1 MTAPALA
8 LAGVGVARAGALV
21 VEGIDLTIAAGEIV
35 ALFGANGAGKST
47 LIAACMG
54 LVPVAAGRIA
64 VAGTD
69 VTALPAEARARRG
82 IGWLPEG
89 RRVFPGLTV
98 RENIEVAVNGGRTAR
113 ARALERGFAL
123 FPALA
128 PRARERAWRLSG
140 GQQQMLALAR
150 ALASQPRILLA
161 DEPSLG
167 LAPALADAV
176 FEALPGVARD
186 GTAILLAEQDRA
198 RARRVADRAVALVD
212 GRLAAA

>member
-1 MTAPALA
+1 MTAPALTLVDVA
-8 LAGVGVARAGALV
+8 VARAGALV
-21 VEGIDLTIAAGEIV
+21 IEGITLEVAAGEIV

-54 LVPVAAGRIA
+54 LVPLAAGRIA
-64 VAGTD
+64 VGGAD
-69 VTALPAEARARRG
+69 VSALPAEARARLG
-82 IGWLPEG
+82 VGWLPEG

-98 RENIEVAVNGGRTAR
+98 RENIEVAVAGGRAAR
-113 ARALERGFAL
+113 RAALERAVAL

-128 PRARERAWRLSG
+128 PRLRERAWRLSG
-140 GQQQMLALAR
+140 GQQQMLALSR
-150 ALASQPRILLA
+150 ALASRPLILLA

-176 FEALPGVARD
+176 FDALPGIARE
-186 GTAILLAEQDRA
+186 GTAILLAEQDRR
-198 RARRVADRAVALVD
+198 RARRVAGRAIALVD